1 MFCAYLSVD
10 FILFLQYTLSMQWNR
25 GKEDRLNKY
34 YIKTFY
40 IVENVFAHQELWFF
54 PLIY

>member
-10 FILFLQYTLSMQWNR
+10 FILFWQYTLSMQWNR